1 MKNIYLIRHCSADG
15 QHKDSPL
22 TSHGIRQAKQLADF
36 LAEKRIEAD
45 KIVSSPYLRAIESI
59 RPYAEKNKL
68 NITVD
73 DRLKE
78 RILSEDPIDDW
89 LEVLEQSFNDLDFRL
104 PGGES
109 GNDAVK
115 RAEMVIEN
123 VLADSN
129 VSNVVFVS
137 HGNIIALLL
146 SRYQPGFGFEGWK
159 TLRNPD
165 VYLINADRQK
175 NSIECL
181 WQT

>member
-1 MKNIYLIRHCSADG
+1 M
-15 QHKDSPL
+15 
-22 TSHGIRQAKQLADF
+22 TSIGIKQAKQLADF
-36 LAEKRIEAD
+36 LSKNRINAD
-45 KIVSSPYLRAIESI
+45 RIVSSPYLRAIESI
-59 RPYAEKNKL
+59 KPYAEKNKL
-68 NITVD
+68 NIDVD

-89 LEVLEQSFNDLDFRL
+89 LEVLEQSFDDPDFCL

-115 RAEMVIEN
+115 RVEMVLEN

-129 VSNVVFVS
+129 VSNVVVVS

-146 SRYQPGFGFEGWK
+146 SRYQPEFGFEGWK
-159 TLRNPD
+159 KLRNPD
-165 VYLINADRQK
+165 VFLVNDDNEHRSVK
-175 NSIECL
+175 CL